1 MQRYGVLVRGGCLW
15 DFPTI
20 VLWLHEIRKWKM
32 LSLFLLGWS
41 CSPSH
46 ITCPFSTPPQAT
58 PLYPTYSH
66 LTGKKL
72 FLLKCPFF
80 TARIMNIWI
89 WSNACTLEIPKG
101 IEDGGK
107 GGGGDIVVL
116 VNTSSPFS
124 VHFTFSSKVI
134 SPYWFVRRRGT
145 EIELPSTVISCGN
158 SIVKEFDHAQGHC
171 VGHISVVVKEAIL

>member
-80 TARIMNIWI
+80 TARMMNIWI

-107 GGGGDIVVL
+107 GGGGRYCCPSQHFLTFFCPFHFQQQSNKSLLICQEKRHW
-116 VNTSSPFS
+116 NRTSF
-124 VHFTFSSKVI
+124 
-134 SPYWFVRRRGT
+134 
-145 EIELPSTVISCGN
+145 
-158 SIVKEFDHAQGHC
+158 HC
-171 VGHISVVVKEAIL
+171 DLLWQ